1 MSAYNAQTYIA
12 EAIESVLNQ
21 TFTDFEFIIIND
33 GSTDETE
40 KIITRYNDNRI
51 RYFSQ
56 ENTGVSKALNIG
68 LNMAEGKYIAKLD
81 ADDVCYPTRFQEQYD
96 FMENN
101 PDYVVCGSYADVID
115 DNGNYIYTF
124 NKIASLNDDIQKEMI
139 YKNSIIHSSSFYL
152 RTAALSV
159 GGYYEPI
166 RQYFED
172 YMFFSKLIT
181 IGKAFNFK
189 KALIKYRVTPGSISI
204 RTKNRKYNKLVHNVI
219 LRGYITEDEKVF
231 LFSYRKK
238 KAKKNVQLSN
248 HYLAL
253 SKLYLLHK
261 GDIKSTK
268 NYYLKALKINPF
280 NLNIFITTLYLLLL
294 MIQKVGYFLK
304 SALIG

>member
-1 MSAYNAQTYIA
+1 MPKITVLMSAYNAETYIA

-21 TFTDFEFIIIND
+21 TFTDFEFLIIND

-40 KIITRYNDNRI
+40 KTITCYKDNRI
-51 RYFSQ
+51 RYYSQ

-115 DNGNYIYTF
+115 ENGNYIYTF

-231 LFSYRKK
+231 LFTYRKK

-248 HYLAL
+248 HYVTL
-253 SKLYLLHK
+253 SRLILLHRR
-261 GDIKSTK
+261 DINNSIK
-268 NYYLKALKINPF
+268 YYKKAFKANPY
-280 NLNIFITTLYLLLL
+280 NVNLLLSGL
-294 MIQKVGYFLK
+294 YMIICYYFK
-304 SALIG
+304 KDNK